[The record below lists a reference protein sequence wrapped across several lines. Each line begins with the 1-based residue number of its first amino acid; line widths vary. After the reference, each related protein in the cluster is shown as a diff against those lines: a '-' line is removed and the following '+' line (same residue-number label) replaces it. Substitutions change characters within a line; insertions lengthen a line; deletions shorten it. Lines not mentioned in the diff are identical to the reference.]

1 MYRARRS
8 RAGTLSLIAPFA
20 SKPGASAGRNQDVN
34 RSGLVLNQAV
44 QEAGR
49 LRPES
54 CSVASNENT
63 RPSKAVPGRL
73 RRSCVVNARCHRSPP
88 TFSKETFCH
97 SVGNANQMN
106 LLTTDHASLGLSKL
120 DQRQRQFMTCPH
132 VESLRTRRRIVHLLQ
147 KLWIAAPKALWIR
160 DRASAAGEELL

>member
-1 MYRARRS
+1 MHRARRS
-8 RAGTLSLIAPFA
+8 RAGTLSLKAPFA
-20 SKPGASAGRNQDVN
+20 SKPGASAGGNQDVN
-34 RSGLVLNQAV
+34 RSGLVLNQTV
-44 QEAGR
+44 QEARR

-73 RRSCVVNARCHRSPP
+73 RRSCVVNAWGHRSPP

-106 LLTTDHASLGLSKL
+106 LLTTDHASLGFSKL
-120 DQRQRQFMTCPH
+120 DQRQR
-132 VESLRTRRRIVHLLQ
+132 
-147 KLWIAAPKALWIR
+147 
-160 DRASAAGEELL
+160 